1 MDRLFSPWRAE
12 HVKRVATEATPDLS
26 VFSRMTAENDD
37 AKNYIL
43 WRGTS
48 VFVVLNLYPY
58 TNGHLMVVP
67 YRQVADYVDL
77 SHDEIIETAV
87 TVQTSI
93 AWLRSIMNPNGFN
106 IGVNLG
112 QAAGAGIENHIHTH
126 IVPRWSGDTNFTT
139 TIGDYRVV
147 PEELDLTY
155 QKLLKAVASIP
166 VVVPS
171 LP

>member
-26 VFSRMTAENDD
+26 VFSRMAAENDD

-43 WRGTS
+43 WRGTN

-67 YRQVADYVDL
+67 YRQVADYCDL
-77 SHDEIIETAV
+77 NHDEIIESAIA
-87 TVQTSI
+87 VQTSI

-139 TIGDYRVV
+139 TIGDFRVV

-166 VVVPS
+166 VVIPS